1 MNATALKTYAQVFAS
16 RACDRF
22 FGENFFS
29 QKEHI
34 QGREISTFSPV
45 EQVNYFI
52 LFQLFSQWQKEAAR
66 LESPYFDYAQPE
78 VKAAME
84 QFMNTL
90 SRHMKVRR
98 EDFEPVVASATE
110 AALRL
115 LLIPREQV
123 KDFLKSIDSQP
134 LTTSRLREHSRY
146 VRMNKPVWEALLT
159 KIEQIGKNPVDF
171 PTAVVLLNEVLADGS
186 NAQNSILENPETHLP
201 QFSAVV
207 PLQLSDF
214 QEDKP
219 SATQPENATETAQPV
234 PVKENL
240 AEESPKWQG
249 SAPTVEAEPPPTAG
263 VPPVANEPH
272 LIEPPLPPAALAPE
286 TKAEIEHFVKSAIRP
301 VAPLATVLAEK
312 NKPEETVFG
321 SLQEKMNREHTTL
334 NQVLSSEKDGSLS
347 EKVQNQRIGS
357 IKEALNLNQKYY
369 FINGLFNGDNV
380 AFAQAIHEL
389 EQCGTFQEATQLLQ
403 NKYAPVFDWNTA
415 SEEYEAFVDVIGRKL
430 AA

>member
-1 MNATALKTYAQVFAS
+1 MNTTALKTYAQAFAS

-29 QKEHI
+29 QKEYI
-34 QGREISTFSPV
+34 YGREILSFSPV
-45 EQVNYFI
+45 EQVNYFV

-66 LESPYFDYAQPE
+66 LQSPYFDYAQPE

-98 EDFEPVVASATE
+98 GDFEPVVASATE

-115 LLIPREQV
+115 LINPREQV
-123 KDFLKSIDSQP
+123 KELLKTLDSQP
-134 LTTSRLREHSRY
+134 LTNARLQEHSRY
-146 VRMNKPVWEALLT
+146 VRMNKPLWEALLT
-159 KIEQIGKNPVDF
+159 KIDQIGKNPVDF
-171 PTAVVLLNEVLADGS
+171 PTAVVLLNEVLAGGN
-186 NAQNSILENPETHLP
+186 NAQHSILEKPETHLP
-201 QFSAVV
+201 QFSTIM
-207 PLQLSDF
+207 PLQLSDL
-214 QEDKP
+214 QEDGP
-219 SATQPENATETAQPV
+219 SAAQPENATEAAQPV
-234 PVKENL
+234 PIEEIP
-240 AEESPKWQG
+240 AEENAKWQ
-249 SAPTVEAEPPPTAG
+249 SPAPTEPPQTIEK
-263 VPPVANEPH
+263 PPLKETHV
-272 LIEPPLPPAALAPE
+272 IEPPLPPAALAPE

-301 VAPLATVLAEK
+301 VAPLAAVLAEK

-334 NQVLSSEKDGSLS
+334 NQVLGSEKDGSLS

-389 EQCGTFQEATQLLQ
+389 EQCATLPAATQLLQ
-403 NKYAPVFDWNTA
+403 NKYAPVFDWDTA
-415 SEEYEAFVDVIGRKL
+415 SEEYGAFVDVIGRKL
-430 AA
+430 AP